1 MLPSCC
7 PSNSET
13 KANEQEGKMITLYNM
28 DVRKALKMIPDES
41 IDCQICSPPYWG
53 LRDYGK
59 DTETIWDGSPT
70 CEHEFGKRIKMKN
83 RHKKGETN
91 PGKEA
96 WYKEKGAISQ
106 VAGNFCKKCNAW
118 KGQLGLEPD
127 LNLYIEH
134 LLEIFD
140 EVKRV
145 LRSDGICWVN
155 LADTYSGNI
164 GKRSG
169 WTDNKLGFSKEE
181 ALEKGVCL
189 NRKFDYSLP
198 QKCLC
203 GIPERF
209 MLGMIDH
216 GWVLRNKI
224 IWFKRN
230 HMPSSVKDRFA
241 NSWEYL
247 FMFVK
252 NRKYYF
258 DLDSIRIPHKW
269 VNEKGKRI
277 GSDTIGQG
285 SKLTKHDLATN
296 RQYGSYSD
304 PLHAKPLHPKGKNPG
319 DMWDITTRPFKEA
332 HFAVFPEKL
341 VERPIKVTPRE
352 ICNKCGK
359 PKVRK
364 IIGGN
369 PNAFNIRV
377 RDVKEKRIK
386 HTDRKASEKEVQ
398 DYNEKNYVS
407 EQKEIIESCNC
418 KAGFH
423 PAIILDIFA
432 GSGTTL
438 KVARDWG
445 RDATGIEIK
454 PEYCKIIKKRL
465 YGRSKSSPNEFKLV
479 R

>member
-1 MLPSCC
+1 M
-7 PSNSET
+7 
-13 KANEQEGKMITLYNM
+13 
-28 DVRKALKMIPDES
+28 
-41 IDCQICSPPYWG
+41 
-53 LRDYGK
+53 
-59 DTETIWDGSPT
+59 PT
-70 CEHEFGKRIKMKN
+70 
-83 RHKKGETN
+83 
-91 PGKEA
+91 
-96 WYKEKGAISQ
+96 
-106 VAGNFCKKCNAW
+106 
-118 KGQLGLEPD
+118 
-127 LNLYIEH
+127 
-134 LLEIFD
+134 
-140 EVKRV
+140 
-145 LRSDGICWVN
+145 
-155 LADTYSGNI
+155 
-164 GKRSG
+164 
-169 WTDNKLGFSKEE
+169 
-181 ALEKGVCL
+181 
-189 NRKFDYSLP
+189 
-198 QKCLC
+198 
-203 GIPERF
+203 
-209 MLGMIDH
+209 
-216 GWVLRNKI
+216 
-224 IWFKRN
+224 
-230 HMPSSVKDRFA
+230 SVKDRFA

-252 NRKYYF
+252 SKKYFF
-258 DLDSIRIPHKW
+258 DLDAVREPHKTHENRPAGI
-269 VNEKGKRI
+269 VRDRVFDYNSKTKILTNRKGSNPRDYDRFKLGGFGNVPGHPKGKNPDDI
-277 GSDTIGQG
+277 I
-285 SKLTKHDLATN
+285 LTKHDEAVG
-296 RQYGSYSD
+296 RIGDFAYSD
-304 PLHAKPLHPKGKNPG
+304 PLHAKEYHPKGKNPG
-319 DMWDITTRPFKEA
+319 DFWDVTTRPFKGA